1 MYRPS
6 KDEIKWAIIEIIIL
20 SIIGLWLSGIILFA
34 LQQEEKMK
42 SEKVYK
48 ERINL
53 TLTKDAKIKLR
64 EQANRLGL
72 SISAYLEY
80 LSRQPTTKK
89 EDLK

>member
-1 MYRPS
+1 
-6 KDEIKWAIIEIIIL
+6 
-20 SIIGLWLSGIILFA
+20 
-34 LQQEEKMK
+34 MK